1 MLKKNNK
8 TVFYCEI
15 SSSMVPSGTIN
26 QVMSTGAIACFD
38 RVCFTR
44 RRNKN
49 RVIGVKTH
57 IFTMHPL
64 TMHPLDNDNRRQR
77 RQNPHRFA
85 HLRRSG
91 SGRSGRTDGKRAAT
105 GRNTY
110 GSVMNINPIFT
121 TGDLL

>member
-64 TMHPLDNDNRRQR
+64 GNDNHRQR
-77 RQNPHRFA
+77 RQNPPRFA

-121 TGDLL
+121 TGDSL

>member
-64 TMHPLDNDNRRQR
+64 DNDNRRQR

-91 SGRSGRTDGKRAAT
+91 SGRSGRTDGRETRRNRAQYL
-105 GRNTY
+105 RQCY
-110 GSVMNINPIFT
+110 EH
-121 TGDLL
+121 